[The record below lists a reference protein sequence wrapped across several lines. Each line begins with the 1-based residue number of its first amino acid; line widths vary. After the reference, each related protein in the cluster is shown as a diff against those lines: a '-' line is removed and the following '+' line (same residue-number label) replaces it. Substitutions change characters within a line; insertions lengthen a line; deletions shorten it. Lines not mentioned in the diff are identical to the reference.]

1 MPENISLAGAINN
14 ESLSDQDQL
23 ALIKG
28 ELNRIVASFRDIMA
42 EIDILQEDV
51 AWKCAQDRQRI
62 AALERV
68 VPQPRQKARVEILRS
83 LFVANGGKMLAKDA
97 RKQIRLSRILQPV
110 SWAIK
115 EKQLCM
121 IDNY

>member
-51 AWKCAQDRQRI
+51 ARERAQDLQRI
-62 AALERV
+62 AALEHGNR
-68 VPQPRQKARVEILRS
+68 
-83 LFVANGGKMLAKDA
+83 KMLGSDA
-97 RKQIRLSRILQPV
+97 RRMMHPSESRFSELPRI
-110 SWAIK
+110 
-115 EKQLCM
+115 
-121 IDNY
+121 